1 VSNYTKSTNFTA
13 KDALPTGDSGKI
25 IRGTEFDTEFTAI
38 QTAVNSKADAASP
51 SLTGTI
57 TFNGVGL
64 TATATEINFT
74 DGVTSNIQTQLDA
87 KAPIASPT
95 FTGTVTLP
103 AVTET
108 VYAIS
113 GTTPAISAANGTI
126 QTWTLSANSTPT
138 DSLSSGQSV
147 VLHINDGTAYNIT
160 WTSLVDQW
168 KTDSGAS
175 PSLNT
180 SGETVVVV
188 WKVGSTVYGARVGN
202 N

>member
-1 VSNYTKSTNFTA
+1 MSNYTKSTNFTA
-13 KDALPTGDSGKI
+13 KDALPTGDTGKI

-74 DGVTSNIQTQLDA
+74 DGVTSNIQTQLNT

-113 GTTPAISAANGTI
+113 GTTPAISATNGTI

-180 SGETVVVV
+180 TGETVVVV

>member
-1 VSNYTKSTNFTA
+1 MSNYTKSTNFTA
-13 KDALPTGDSGKI
+13 KDALPSGDSGKI
-25 IRGTEFDTEFTAI
+25 IRGSEFDTEFTAI

-64 TATATEINFT
+64 TATGTEINFT

-147 VLHINDGTAYNIT
+147 VLHINDGSAYNIT

>member
-1 VSNYTKSTNFTA
+1 MSNYTKSTNFTA
-13 KDALPTGDSGKI
+13 KDALPSGDSGKI
-25 IRGTEFDTEFTAI
+25 IRGSEFDTEFTAI

-64 TATATEINFT
+64 TATGTEINFT

-126 QTWTLSANSTPT
+126 QTWTLTANSTPT

-147 VLHINDGTAYNIT
+147 VLHINDGSAYNIT

>member
-1 VSNYTKSTNFTA
+1 MSNYTKSTNFTA
-13 KDALPTGDSGKI
+13 KDALPSGDSGKI
-25 IRGTEFDTEFTAI
+25 IRGSEFDTEFTAI
-38 QTAVNSKADAASP
+38 QTAVNSKADATSP

-64 TATATEINFT
+64 TATGTEINFT

-126 QTWTLSANSTPT
+126 QTWTLTANSTPT

>member
-1 VSNYTKSTNFTA
+1 MSNYTKSTNFTA
-13 KDALPTGDSGKI
+13 KDALPTGDPSKI
-25 IRGTEFDTEFTAI
+25 IRGTEFDTEFNAI
-38 QTAVNSKADAASP
+38 QTAVNSKADATSP

-113 GTTPAISAANGTI
+113 GTTPAIDAANGTI
-126 QTWTLSANSTPT
+126 QTWTLTANSTPT

>member
-13 KDALPTGDSGKI
+13 KDALPSGDSGKI
-25 IRGTEFDTEFTAI
+25 IRGSEFDTEFTAI
-38 QTAVNSKADAASP
+38 QTAVNSKADATSP

-64 TATATEINFT
+64 TATGTEINFT

-113 GTTPAISAANGTI
+113 GTTPAISATNGTI

-180 SGETVVVV
+180 TGETVVVV